1 MLLKKQSTKKLFIK
15 ARNTV
20 EKNKNAKKL
29 FIRTQKPYKKHSLVS
44 EREGEV
50 IMRDTHIFLRK
61 QAGAV
66 LLLVLTLSFV
76 SCQSSEENTYL
87 EYGQVKWGMMP
98 EEVLELL
105 EVSSEN
111 IVTQDVAENVEY
123 YLLEN
128 IEFGGEKTSQLAL
141 NFMDTAGAVEL
152 VEIYAYY
159 PENTDMEKVK
169 KEMKRIYGD
178 SIPEVYEYGRSS
190 ISPEQIQ
197 EDVIKESETEAKRF
211 ILTVTIWRCIRK
223 WQMGKG
229 SNLRSR
235 IHLPTFPKERIML

>member
-1 MLLKKQSTKKLFIK
+1 M
-15 ARNTV
+15 
-20 EKNKNAKKL
+20 
-29 FIRTQKPYKKHSLVS
+29 
-44 EREGEV
+44 
-50 IMRDTHIFLRK
+50 
-61 QAGAV
+61 
-66 LLLVLTLSFV
+66 
-76 SCQSSEENTYL
+76 
-87 EYGQVKWGMMP
+87 
-98 EEVLELL
+98 
-105 EVSSEN
+105 
-111 IVTQDVAENVEY
+111 EY

-141 NFMDTAGAVEL
+141 IFMDTAGAVGL
-152 VEIYAYY
+152 VGRFTLTIQKIRIW
-159 PENTDMEKVK
+159 EKVK

-197 EDVIKESETEAKRF
+197 EDVIKESETVKVWGGPNCLRFWKKKPSGQNRELRFPSPMEMQEETWERFRENARLVTGEWVNLLEREAKRF

-235 IHLPTFPKERIML
+235 IHLPTFPQERIML

>member
-1 MLLKKQSTKKLFIK
+1 
-15 ARNTV
+15 
-20 EKNKNAKKL
+20 
-29 FIRTQKPYKKHSLVS
+29 
-44 EREGEV
+44 
-50 IMRDTHIFLRK
+50 MRDTHIFLRK

-141 NFMDTAGAVEL
+141 NFMDTA
-152 VEIYAYY
+152 
-159 PENTDMEKVK
+159 
-169 KEMKRIYGD
+169 
-178 SIPEVYEYGRSS
+178 
-190 ISPEQIQ
+190 
-197 EDVIKESETEAKRF
+197 
-211 ILTVTIWRCIRK
+211 
-223 WQMGKG
+223 
-229 SNLRSR
+229 
-235 IHLPTFPKERIML
+235 